1 MISTW
6 SFPLFTSYIDS
17 AALRQQVEALKGKLQ
32 RLEVAFSHYQ
42 KGEFLDTNK
51 IELGL
56 LIWLSFALGLG

>member
-1 MISTW
+1 M
-6 SFPLFTSYIDS
+6 
-17 AALRQQVEALKGKLQ
+17 EALKGKLQ